1 MKQKILSY
9 LPGDHPWQNTLYYY
23 DTLPSTNDLAKEMA
37 QNNAP
42 NGTVIIAGSQS
53 AGRGRMGRSFFAPAG
68 KGVYLSVILRP
79 DCHASELMHLT
90 CAAAVAACQAV
101 ETATGI
107 TPAIKWT
114 NDLVVCNQKVGGI
127 LTELSIDSKTG
138 LVNWAIIG
146 IGMNCCHQK
155 ADFPEDIR
163 TIATSLQLQS
173 ANTVAPSSVAA
184 ALIESLYHVNC
195 GLLSNK
201 ENILAAYRQK
211 CMTLQKQIVI
221 VRGGEKRYGTALDI
235 DSNGGLI
242 VEFDDG
248 VTDTVQSGEVS
259 VRGLYGYV

>member
-1 MKQKILSY
+1 
-9 LPGDHPWQNTLYYY
+9 
-23 DTLPSTNDLAKEMA
+23 
-37 QNNAP
+37 
-42 NGTVIIAGSQS
+42 
-53 AGRGRMGRSFFAPAG
+53 MGRSFFAPAG

-79 DCHASELMHLT
+79 DCHASKLMHLT

-114 NDLVVCNQKVGGI
+114 NDLVVHKQKVGGI

-146 IGMNCCHQK
+146 IGINCCHQE

-163 TIATSLQLQS
+163 TIATSLQMQS
-173 ANTVAPSSVAA
+173 SSAVEPSMVSA
-184 ALIESLYHVNC
+184 ALVDSLYHVSC
-195 GLLSNK
+195 GLLSHK
-201 ENILAAYRQK
+201 EDILAAYRQK
-211 CMTLQKQIVI
+211 CMTLQKQIVV
-221 VRGGEKRYGTALDI
+221 VRGEEKRYGTALDI
-235 DSNGGLI
+235 DSDGGLI
-242 VEFDDG
+242 VQFDNG